1 MRLDP
6 LVCPIAELHLY
17 NRRRIIVDDFRTLG
31 LNCDHR
37 VPKPEGGLIK
47 PPVVFVLML
56 AKNVDRRIF
65 RIVDTWRGAGCLAT
79 VAVLPTLY
87 IGLNLIN
94 RTRHINRLEA
104 QSFFF
109 PRARKSTRLRRG
121 SLGAIIVHLQYV
133 STSVLF
139 N

>member
-17 NRRRIIVDDFRTLG
+17 NRRRIILDDFRTLG

-37 VPKPEGGLIK
+37 VPKPEGGLFK

-94 RTRHINRLEA
+94 RTRHINLLKHSL
-104 QSFFF
+104 SFS
-109 PRARKSTRLRRG
+109 PARAK
-121 SLGAIIVHLQYV
+121 A
-133 STSVLF
+133 F
-139 N
+139 D